1 MSSDQAA
8 LVVLVATGSR
18 SEAAQIARTT
28 VERKLAACVQLYP
41 IFSCYEWEGQVVEA
55 EEYLLL
61 LKTRHAAYADLEA
74 CVRELHSYDV
84 PEIIALPVVAGAT
97 DYLNWLHDVLNT
109 RQQA

>member
-1 MSSDQAA
+1 M
-8 LVVLVATGSR
+8 
-18 SEAAQIARTT
+18 
-28 VERKLAACVQLYP
+28 
-41 IFSCYEWEGQVVEA
+41 
-55 EEYLLL
+55 
-61 LKTRHAAYADLEA
+61 EA